1 MLLLSVS
8 RILPYWMHFGNPHHF
23 VAKACFLVK
32 ELVAFQVIPPS
43 TQDPQ
48 LPFTKCHFHW
58 RHLSSGW
65 SNSAIIDS
73 GEFCTHTALL
83 GTKQHPPHPPD
94 PLSLKSL
101 PPPFIL
107 GRNGSVPCSLKRGK
121 ETQVF
126 KSYFGVPDSSK
137 WLGNCFY
144 WFLSN

>member
-8 RILPYWMHFGNPHHF
+8 RILLYWMHFGNSHHF

-48 LPFTKCHFHW
+48 LPFTECHFHW
-58 RHLSSGW
+58 RHLSSGL

-73 GEFCTHTALL
+73 GEFCTHKASL

-94 PLSLKSL
+94 PFLSLKSL
-101 PPPFIL
+101 PLPSFWGEMEVYPAPWKE
-107 GRNGSVPCSLKRGK
+107 GRKPK
-121 ETQVF
+121 
-126 KSYFGVPDSSK
+126 
-137 WLGNCFY
+137 
-144 WFLSN
+144 FLSPSLGFLTALNDWVTVSIGF